1 MHSLDVD
8 TSLFAPYRERVDR
21 IYGFM
26 VKPYLLAEPTT
37 GRLSESAYAGDVP
50 PEAGEPTLTELVE
63 LARGGDEDAWRTLV
77 ARVKNLVWK
86 TVNGF
91 RLGRGDAED
100 AFAATF
106 FRLAEHID
114 TIREP
119 ERLPGWVATTAR
131 NESLALIK
139 RNRRALALDPTDNW
153 TPADHAEHIVE
164 SELKQAIHESFK
176 QLSDLCQQ
184 LLRLLTADPPLSY
197 EQVASVLDMPMG
209 SIGPNRQRCLER
221 LRANRPMRPFMTETT
236 R

>member
-1 MHSLDVD
+1 MSASFRQPGD
-8 TSLFAPYRERVDR
+8 TIQRE
-21 IYGFM
+21 
-26 VKPYLLAEPTT
+26 L
-37 GRLSESAYAGDVP
+37 ESAYAQHMPAHAGDL
-50 PEAGEPTLTELVE
+50 TLTELVE
-63 LARGGDEDAWRTLV
+63 RARDGDEAAWRLLV

-114 TIREP
+114 TIRDP

-131 NESLALIK
+131 NESLALIR
-139 RNRRALALDPTDNW
+139 RNRRSLGLDPTDSW
-153 TPADHAEHIVE
+153 TSGDHAERIIDD
-164 SELKQAIHESFK
+164 ELKHALHESFK
-176 QLSDLCQQ
+176 QLSDACQQ
-184 LLRLLTADPPLSY
+184 LLRLLTADPPVSY
-197 EQVASVLDMPMG
+197 EDVAATLDMPMG

-221 LRANRPMRPFMTETT
+221 LRSNQPMRPFMTETT

>member
-1 MHSLDVD
+1 MTV
-8 TSLFAPYRERVDR
+8 ER
-21 IYGFM
+21 
-26 VKPYLLAEPTT
+26 PT
-37 GRLSESAYAGDVP
+37 ESAYARDVLLH
-50 PEAGEPTLTELVE
+50 EGEPTLTELVE
-63 LARGGDEDAWRTLV
+63 RARDGDEDAWRTLV

-131 NESLALIK
+131 NESLAIIK
-139 RNRRALALDPTDNW
+139 RNRRALALDPTDIS
-153 TPADHAEHIVE
+153 TPGDYAERIVD

-176 QLSDLCQQ
+176 QLSEACQQ
-184 LLRLLTADPPLSY
+184 LLRLLTADPPVSY
-197 EQVASVLDMPMG
+197 EEVSAVLDMPMG

-221 LRANRPMRPFMTETT
+221 LRSNRPMRPFITETT
-236 R
+236 K

>member
-1 MHSLDVD
+1 MSATVRPTGHSIQRQ
-8 TSLFAPYRERVDR
+8 A
-21 IYGFM
+21 
-26 VKPYLLAEPTT
+26 
-37 GRLSESAYAGDVP
+37 ESAYALDVP
-50 PEAGEPTLTELVE
+50 AQAGDPTLTELVE
-63 LARGGDEDAWRTLV
+63 RARDGDELAWRTLV

-114 TIREP
+114 TIRDP

-131 NESLALIK
+131 NESLAIIR
-139 RNRRALALDPTDNW
+139 RNRRSVGLDPTDVW
-153 TPADHAEHIVE
+153 TPGDYAERIVD

-176 QLSDLCQQ
+176 QLSEACQQ
-184 LLRLLTADPPLSY
+184 LLRLLTADPPMSY
-197 EQVASVLDMPMG
+197 EDVAAVLDMPMG

-221 LRANRPMRPFMTETT
+221 LRSNRPMRPFMTETT

>member
-1 MHSLDVD
+1 MTV
-8 TSLFAPYRERVDR
+8 ER
-21 IYGFM
+21 
-26 VKPYLLAEPTT
+26 AT
-37 GRLSESAYAGDVP
+37 ESAYARDVLLH
-50 PEAGEPTLTELVE
+50 EGEPTLTELVE
-63 LARGGDEDAWRTLV
+63 RARDGDEDAWRTLV

-119 ERLPGWVATTAR
+119 ERLLGWVATTAR
-131 NESLALIK
+131 NESLAIIK
-139 RNRRALALDPTDNW
+139 RNRRALALDPTDIS
-153 TPADHAEHIVE
+153 TPGDYAERIVD

-176 QLSDLCQQ
+176 QLSEACQQ
-184 LLRLLTADPPLSY
+184 LLRLLTADPPVSY
-197 EQVASVLDMPMG
+197 EEVSAVLDMPMG

-221 LRANRPMRPFMTETT
+221 LRSNRPMRPFITETT
-236 R
+236 K

>member
-1 MHSLDVD
+1 MTV
-8 TSLFAPYRERVDR
+8 ER
-21 IYGFM
+21 
-26 VKPYLLAEPTT
+26 PT
-37 GRLSESAYAGDVP
+37 ESAYARDVLLH
-50 PEAGEPTLTELVE
+50 EGEPTLTELVE
-63 LARGGDEDAWRTLV
+63 RARDGDEDAWRTLV

-131 NESLALIK
+131 NESLAIIK
-139 RNRRALALDPTDNW
+139 RNRRALALDPTDIS
-153 TPADHAEHIVE
+153 TPGDHAERIVD

-176 QLSDLCQQ
+176 QLSEACQQ
-184 LLRLLTADPPLSY
+184 LLRLLTADPPVSY
-197 EQVASVLDMPMG
+197 EEVSAVLDMPMG

-221 LRANRPMRPFMTETT
+221 LRSNRPMRPFITETT
-236 R
+236 K

>member
-1 MHSLDVD
+1 M
-8 TSLFAPYRERVDR
+8 
-21 IYGFM
+21 
-26 VKPYLLAEPTT
+26 
-37 GRLSESAYAGDVP
+37 
-50 PEAGEPTLTELVE
+50 LVN
-63 LARGGDEDAWRTLV
+63 
-77 ARVKNLVWK
+77 RVKNVVWK

-131 NESLALIK
+131 NESLAILR
-139 RNRRALALDPTDNW
+139 RNRRVVALDPTDAW
-153 TPADHAEHIVE
+153 VGGDHADGVVD
-164 SELKQAIHESFK
+164 SELKQAIRESFEL
-176 QLSDLCQQ
+176 LSEACQQ

-197 EQVASVLDMPMG
+197 EEVAVVLDMPMG

-221 LRANRPMRPFMTETT
+221 LRSNRPMRPFISGTL

>member
-1 MHSLDVD
+1 MNATGCPTGD
-8 TSLFAPYRERVDR
+8 TTERR
-21 IYGFM
+21 A
-26 VKPYLLAEPTT
+26 K
-37 GRLSESAYAGDVP
+37 SAYASHVPAQAGDS
-50 PEAGEPTLTELVE
+50 TLTELVE
-63 LARGGDEDAWRTLV
+63 RARDGDELAWRELV

-114 TIREP
+114 TIRDP

-131 NESLALIK
+131 NESLAIIR
-139 RNRRALALDPTDNW
+139 RNRRSLGIDPTDAV
-153 TPADHAEHIVE
+153 TSGDYAERIVDG
-164 SELKQAIHESFK
+164 ELKQAIHESFK
-176 QLSDLCQQ
+176 QLSEACQQ

-197 EQVASVLDMPMG
+197 EDVAAVLDMPMG

-221 LRANRPMRPFMTETT
+221 LRSNRPMRPFLTETT

>member
-1 MHSLDVD
+1 MSKRFGGSLQVHK
-8 TSLFAPYRERVDR
+8 LRR
-21 IYGFM
+21 
-26 VKPYLLAEPTT
+26 
-37 GRLSESAYAGDVP
+37 VP
-50 PEAGEPTLTELVE
+50 PQADESSLTELVGR
-63 LARGGDEDAWRTLV
+63 ARDGDQEAWTVLV
-77 ARVKNLVWK
+77 NRVKNLVWK

-114 TIREP
+114 TIRDP

-131 NESLALIK
+131 NESLAILRRNK
-139 RNRRALALDPTDNW
+139 RVVALDPTDAW
-153 TPADHAEHIVE
+153 VAGDHADGVVDG
-164 SELKQAIHESFK
+164 ELKQAIRESFEL
-176 QLSDLCQQ
+176 LSEACRE

-197 EQVASVLDMPMG
+197 EEVAAVLDMPMG

-221 LRANRPMRPFMTETT
+221 LRSNRPMRPFISGTL